1 MTEIVYSS
9 QSELRH
15 PRRFLAD
22 AFRDLRRA
30 PAVAWRL
37 FLSNV
42 RARHRRSWLGYLW
55 LLLPTIATAVIWTYI
70 QSRRVIGIAPTPVPY
85 AVYVLAGMVLW
96 QVFVDALNAP
106 LLHLATS
113 RQLITRSRVPHEA
126 LILAG
131 VYEVLLNCAARLL
144 VIMPALL
151 FFAVPLGPRALLL
164 PIGIAALTLLG
175 LSLGMLIA
183 PAGLLYDDVGRAVA
197 LTTGF
202 WFFLTPVVYPAPEH
216 GLLRLNPVTPLLETT
231 RGWLTSTEPA
241 RGFGVVTLV
250 ALVTLFAAWLVQR
263 VARPHTVARLG

>member
-1 MTEIVYSS
+1 MTEIVHSS

-15 PRRFLAD
+15 PGRFFAE

-42 RARHRRSWLGYLW
+42 RARHRRSWLGYVW
-55 LLLPTIATAVIWTYI
+55 LLLPTLATTAIWTYI
-70 QSRRVIGIAPTPVPY
+70 HTRGVIAIAPTAVPY
-85 AVYVLAGMVLW
+85 PVYVLAGTVLW

-106 LLHLATS
+106 LQQLQAS

-131 VYEVLLNCAARLL
+131 VFEVLLNCAARLL
-144 VIMPALL
+144 VLLPALL
-151 FFAVPLGPRALLL
+151 FFAVPIGPRTLLL
-164 PIGIAALTLLG
+164 PLGIAALLLLG
-175 LSLGMLIA
+175 LALGMLIA

-197 LTTGF
+197 LATGF
-202 WFFLTPVVYPAPEH
+202 WFFLTPVVYRAPAD

-231 RGWLTSTEPA
+231 RGWLTSNGTA
-241 RGFGVVTLV
+241 RGFGAVTLA

-263 VARPHTVARLG
+263 IARPHTVARLG